1 MAQALLSIQIL
12 PRTKSG
18 DDSVYPYVDKAI
30 DIIKASGVP
39 YRVGPLETTMEGD
52 LDLLLDIV
60 KQMNAAMFEL
70 GSPSVL
76 SQIKLSVDRDSNAS
90 MARLL
95 QNYPDGK

>member
-12 PRTKSG
+12 PRLKAG
-18 DDSVYPYVDKAI
+18 DNDIIPYVDKAI

-52 LDLLLDIV
+52 LDRLLDIV
-60 KQMNAAMFEL
+60 KEMNAAMFSL

-76 SQIKLSVDRDSNAS
+76 SQIKLSVDAADGAS

-95 QNYPDGK
+95 QKYPDGQ